1 MRSEEAIIVKDEM
14 SVEEREIL
22 DGVRA
27 GRAPLRFR
35 S

>member
-22 DGVRA
+22 YEFERGELRS
-27 GRAPLRFR
+27 APD